1 MIHSV
6 EMINWRAYEKR
17 EFKLE
22 PGITFLMGANGAGKT
37 SILEAI
43 CYGLTGEA
51 AMFDSKTRSKL
62 LRNPEL
68 NATVNLTFETNGNKY
83 CIRRS
88 QSPKAAADAEL
99 KRLVDGKIIASN
111 HSQCTRQISKLM
123 GVSAD
128 FLRRIIYMAEGDV
141 FRFINEPPGEALE
154 SQIRQVLGLTQ
165 LDQFTIA
172 LEKSQKQL
180 KQRMESLQDL
190 SNDLERLHIHTISD
204 LQNQLSAGE
213 NTRSLL
219 LENLEE
225 NKALVIQNQAAME
238 NINRLQECVTSIQ
251 NSQLLKS
258 QGWIDFIELPL
269 LEYVANLERDI
280 EDLTNRRQELAIQKA
295 RLEGEKQAQQKIL
308 IILEPFENRNDTLPC
323 PVCKKPMTE
332 SERHSILSV
341 IRKSDNELEIG
352 IKQIENN
359 DNDIGK
365 KLEYIRS
372 SLEILKDLRNIV
384 AHGNLQNLE
393 STSTFKQIKE
403 MVSQYEEKRTYLR
416 SLESQREEIQRK
428 LGELQ
433 NQQAGYL
440 TISNRLSEF
449 GFTQPEEVN
458 DSLVALEVRSLSI
471 RSASQASHQTL
482 ITQRNSDMQSIYTQI
497 AHLWGAFIGEEDW
510 QITLDGKGL
519 PTLENEIGRKF
530 DMQQLSGGEKT
541 ALLIMLH
548 TIIAH
553 NFSQSDFIMVDEP
566 LEHLD
571 PINRRSLIRFL
582 VQSYRRGMFK
592 QAIVATFE
600 ESLIRKYLSEDGVK
614 IVVV

>member
-37 SILEAI
+37 SVLEAI

-83 CIRRS
+83 GIRRS

-99 KRLVDGKIIASN
+99 KRLIDGKIIASN

-190 SNDLERLHIHTISD
+190 SNDLERLHIQTLSD

-219 LENLEE
+219 LEKLEE

-238 NINRLQECVTSIQ
+238 NINRLQEYVNSIQ
-251 NSQLLKS
+251 ISQIQKS
-258 QGWIDFIELPL
+258 QGWIDFIEIPL
-269 LEYVANLERDI
+269 LEYVANLEKDI
-280 EDLTNRRQELAIQKA
+280 KDLSNRRQELAIQKA

-308 IILEPFENRNDTLPC
+308 LILEPFENRNDTLPC
-323 PVCKKPMTE
+323 PVCNKPMTE

-341 IRKSDNELEIG
+341 IRKRDNELEIG

-359 DNDIGK
+359 DNDVGK
-365 KLEYIRS
+365 KLEYIRA
-372 SLEILKDLRNIV
+372 SLEILKDLRNMI
-384 AHGNLQNLE
+384 AHGNLQNLD

-403 MVSQYEEKRTYLR
+403 MVSRFEEKRTFLV
-416 SLESQREEIQRK
+416 SLESQRQEIQRK

-433 NQQAGYL
+433 NQQARYL

-458 DSLVALEVRSLSI
+458 ESLVALEIRSLSI

-482 ITQRNSDMQSIYTQI
+482 ITQRNSDMQSIYNQI

-510 QITLDGKGL
+510 QIALDGKGL

-553 NFSQSDFIMVDEP
+553 NFSHSDFIMVDEP

>member
-1 MIHSV
+1 MIQRV

-22 PGITFLMGANGAGKT
+22 SGITFLVGANGAGKT
-37 SILEAI
+37 SVLEAI

-68 NATVNLTFETNGNKY
+68 NATVSLTFETNGNKY
-83 CIRRS
+83 CIQRS
-88 QSPKAAADAEL
+88 QSPKTAAEARL
-99 KRLVDGKIIASN
+99 LRLVDGKILASSQ
-111 HSQCTRQISKLM
+111 SQCTRQISELM
-123 GVSAD
+123 GVSAE

-165 LDQFTIA
+165 LDQFQIA
-172 LEKSQKQL
+172 LEKSKKQL
-180 KQRMESLQDL
+180 KQRMEFLQVL
-190 SNDLERLHIHTISD
+190 SNDLERLDIHTQSD
-204 LQNQLSAGE
+204 LQNQLNDGE

-219 LENLEE
+219 LENLED
-225 NKALVIQNQAAME
+225 NKAQVIQNQATLE
-238 NINRLQECVTSIQ
+238 NINRLQDRVNAIQ
-251 NSQLLKS
+251 NSQLQNN
-258 QGWIDFIELPL
+258 QGWIDFVEIPL
-269 LEYVANLERDI
+269 VEYVANLERDI
-280 EDLTNRRQELAIQKA
+280 EDLSNKRHELELQKA
-295 RLEGEKQAQQKIL
+295 RLEGEKQAQNKIL
-308 IILEPFENRNDTLPC
+308 AILEPYENRNETLPC
-323 PVCKKPMTE
+323 PVCQKPMTE
-332 SERHSILSV
+332 PERHSILCN
-341 IRKSDNELEIG
+341 IRKSESEMVFEFE
-352 IKQIENN
+352 QIEDIANS
-359 DNDIGK
+359 IGK
-365 KLEYIRS
+365 DLESKRS
-372 SLEILKDLRNIV
+372 GIEILKDLRNTI
-384 AHGNLQNLE
+384 AHGNIPNLNP
-393 STSTFKQIKE
+393 TSTYKQIKE
-403 MVSQYEEKRTYLR
+403 IISQCNEIKTFLVR
-416 SLESQREEIQRK
+416 LESQREEIQRK

-433 NQQAGYL
+433 NHQADYL
-440 TISNRLSEF
+440 TLQNRLFEF
-449 GFTQPEEVN
+449 GFSHPEDVN
-458 DSLVALEVRSLSI
+458 EALVALEVRSLSI
-471 RSASQASHQTL
+471 RSASQASQQTL
-482 ITQRNSDMQSIYTQI
+482 VTQRNSDMKSIYTQI
-497 AHLWGAFIGEEDW
+497 AHLWGAFVDEGDW

-582 VQSYRRGMFK
+582 VQSYRCGMFK